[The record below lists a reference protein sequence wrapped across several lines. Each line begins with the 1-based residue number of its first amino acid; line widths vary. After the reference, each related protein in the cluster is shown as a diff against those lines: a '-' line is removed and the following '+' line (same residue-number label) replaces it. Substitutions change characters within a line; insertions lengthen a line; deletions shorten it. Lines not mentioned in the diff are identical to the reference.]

1 MCLAHHWKASTMNFD
16 QAVGDL
22 NEKLGITSKVFC
34 DFFVGLSTAK
44 LIIVPA
50 TAILTGELYGPTAF
64 LCGAII
70 VSAVSFCELYCR
82 RDEN

>member
-1 MCLAHHWKASTMNFD
+1 MNF
-16 QAVGDL
+16 QAAGD
-22 NEKLGITSKVFC
+22 KTIVFSCERLC

-50 TAILTGELYGPTAF
+50 TAILTGKLYGPTAF

-70 VSAVSFCELYCR
+70 VGAVSFCEFYCR